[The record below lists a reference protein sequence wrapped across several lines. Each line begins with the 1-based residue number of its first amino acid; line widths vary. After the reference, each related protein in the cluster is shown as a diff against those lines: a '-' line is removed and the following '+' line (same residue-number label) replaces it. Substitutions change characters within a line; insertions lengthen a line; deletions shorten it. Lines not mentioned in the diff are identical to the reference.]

1 MNPAD
6 DHPPGIDE
14 QTERLICRCLDNQAG
29 PEEQQ
34 QLAKIL
40 AGNPAAQRL
49 YDQYRRIDLLAGD
62 ALRYDLGS
70 AQTAVAPSRFRG
82 WGQAAA
88 GAILTA
94 AAVIALSFLPG
105 LWSSD
110 VQVAGDFIAPP
121 PAVEQPH
128 QSPTISRTI
137 DYREM
142 GAWPSTRSQ
151 DVRRDLIGIRGKN
164 KNVIYLF
171 ERDRHSTKLTPIS
184 GDI

>member
-1 MNPAD
+1 MNPTD
-6 DHPPGIDE
+6 EYPPGTDQ
-14 QTERLICRCLDNQAG
+14 QTERLICRCLDDQAG
-29 PEEQQ
+29 PEEQE
-34 QLAKIL
+34 QLAEVL
-40 AGNPAAQRL
+40 AGDPAAQRL

-62 ALRYDLGS
+62 ALRYDLDS
-70 AQTAVAPSRFRG
+70 AQTAVSPSRFRG
-82 WGQAAA
+82 LGRPTA

-110 VQVAGDFIAPP
+110 VQIAGDYVAPP
-121 PAVEQPH
+121 PTVEQPH
-128 QSPTISRTI
+128 QLPTMSRTI
-137 DYREM
+137 DYREV
-142 GAWPSTRSQ
+142 GTWPSTRSQ
-151 DVRRDLIGIRGKN
+151 DVRRDLIGIRGRN